1 MKTTKA
7 ILPLLLTMALCQ
19 ALYADE
25 NESPSRGTK
34 VSPEIED
41 RVEGLELEVLELRR
55 LLEEGMSS
63 GNLAPTTAEAMTSRL
78 DGLERAM
85 AELRRDLEAA
95 GEDNQ
100 ITADAVDDLSESA
113 QRRAHLSVYGSIV
126 VADYDNANSIIDG
139 EAIELVI
146 SGRPHDRLG
155 FFTEIEFER
164 AAEVGGDRGGEVV
177 IEQAWATFALTQW
190 LHFKAG
196 IVLMPFGNYNLD
208 HYAPIREVISRPL
221 VSHVVVPSDWTDN
234 GFGITGRQSLGGGW
248 VFDYEALV
256 VAGLDENISAL
267 GMRPARQPF
276 GVDNNNNKATI
287 GRIAFDHRGLFE
299 GGFSYYDG
307 KYDDASTLNLRG
319 WAGHFFSKM
328 GPFRLVGEYNRFTA
342 EQLVFSDMILEGY
355 YVRGVF
361 DLFQKSVRSTT
372 FPNARLSLVAQ
383 YDDVEISQPTG
394 AGLILNQEQRW
405 TLGLNYRPSAN
416 WVIKVNREKNESE
429 GQPLLKGN
437 SNGWLAAV
445 GFIY

>member
-1 MKTTKA
+1 MNTPKV
-7 ILPLLLTMALCQ
+7 LFPVLLTMALLQ
-19 ALYADE
+19 AVHAE
-25 NESPSRGTK
+25 ESKNPPKGSE
-34 VSPEIED
+34 VSPEIEQ

-55 LLEEGMSS
+55 LLEEGTTS
-63 GNLAPTTAEAMTSRL
+63 GNLAPNTAEAITSRL

-85 AELRRDLEAA
+85 AELRRDLAA
-95 GEDNQ
+95 ANEDNQ
-100 ITADAVDDLSESA
+100 ITADAVDELSQLE

-126 VADYDNANSIIDG
+126 VADFDNANSVIDG

-177 IEQAWATFALTQW
+177 IEQAWATFGLTRW

-234 GFGITGRQSLGGGW
+234 GFGITGRQGLGGGW
-248 VFDYEALV
+248 VFNYEALV
-256 VAGLDENISAL
+256 VAGLDENISAQ
-267 GMRPARQPF
+267 GMRAARQPF
-276 GVDNNNNKATI
+276 GVDNNNNKAMI

-307 KYDDASTLNLRG
+307 KYDDASTLNLQG
-319 WAGHFFSKM
+319 WAGHFFGKM

-342 EQLVFSDMILEGY
+342 EQASFPDMILEGY
-355 YVRGVF
+355 YVRGLF
-361 DLFQKSVRSTT
+361 DLFQKSIRNKT
-372 FPNARLSLVAQ
+372 FPYARLSLVAQ
-383 YDDVEISQPTG
+383 YDDVELSQPTG
-394 AGLILNQEQRW
+394 AGLILNQERRW

-429 GQPLLKGN
+429 GTPLLNGN
-437 SNGWLAAV
+437 SNAWLAAV